1 MQSSIRGK
9 SLSTQ
14 RRISRVVV
22 ARWAAR
28 RSALLRFQ
36 IVHQRLGCCSL
47 PVAEQP
53 LDAMFEFGLA
63 QLAHHPPNQIA
74 FPVEE
79 SGGRNGLAEPEFFQ
93 MLHRGPDPD
102 GKVEFFFPGEGTD
115 LLDGGCVVER
125 GADDDH
131 AAAAVMFL
139 LL

>member
-1 MQSSIRGK
+1 GGK

-14 RRISRVVV
+14 RRISRLGV
-22 ARWAAR
+22 
-28 RSALLRFQ
+28 RSTVGSEEVGGSLSLRAQ

-53 LDAMFEFGLA
+53 LDAMLEFGLA

-93 MLHRGPDPD
+93 MVHGGADPD
-102 GKVEFFFPGEGTD
+102 GKVEFFFLGKGTD

-125 GADDDH
+125 GCDD
-131 AAAAVMFL
+131 
-139 LL
+139 